1 MRIFATSK
9 PKAEATDAALA
20 ESMDAEVA
28 VGRSFYES
36 GLIVEA
42 FMDTEYRR
50 TYMVLEAPDVDTAKR
65 AFDAYPHV
73 RAGLIEF
80 DFVPLVGMP
89 AVSAV
94 HEARGESY
102 PSWWPTH
109 PSALPLAANAR
120 RFFEK
125 ALAMGDRLTFDE
137 LVAEDV
143 VVNSGIEPLA
153 PIRGREA
160 YWKALGKLAAFT
172 FSSFALED
180 VIVAGD
186 RTVVRMRAEATH
198 TGDALGLPATQKK
211 IVMWEIHLMRWREGK
226 IVENLVADINYDWPW
241 LVASAYPD
249 GIGKT
254 GR

>member
-9 PKAEATDAALA
+9 PTAKATSAALL

-28 VGRSFYES
+28 AGRSFYES
-36 GLIVEA
+36 GLVVEA
-42 FMDTEYRR
+42 FMDVEYRR
-50 TYMVLEAPDVDTAKR
+50 TYIVLEAPDIETAKR
-65 AFDAYPHV
+65 AFDTYPHV

-80 DFVPLVGMP
+80 DYVPLVGMP

-94 HEARGESY
+94 HDARGEAY
-102 PSWWPTH
+102 PSWWPTQ
-109 PSALPLAANAR
+109 PSALPLAAAAR

-125 ALAMGDRLTFDE
+125 ALAGGDRKTFDE

-153 PIRGREA
+153 TIRGRDA
-160 YWKALGKLAAFT
+160 YWNALGKLAAFT
-172 FSSFALED
+172 FESFGIED
-180 VIVAGD
+180 VIVSGD
-186 RTVVRMRAEATH
+186 RTVVRMRAEAAH
-198 TGDALGLPATQKK
+198 TGDALGVPATQKK
-211 IVMWEIHLMRWREGK
+211 IVLWEIHLMRWRDGR
-226 IVENLVADINYDWPW
+226 IIENLVADINYDWPW